1 MVEVDENKYTR
12 KKSSLWLHLAI
23 RLSQRDKIYGDFMVY
38 VKYQWLFS
46 NNFIWEK
53 KKEREKKVVNV
64 NQVTDC
70 I

>member
-1 MVEVDENKYTR
+1 MVEVEENKYTR
-12 KKSSLWLHLAI
+12 KKWSLWLHLAI
-23 RLSQRDKIYGDFMVY
+23 RLGQRDKIYGDFMVY

-46 NNFIWEK
+46 NNIIK
-53 KKEREKKVVNV
+53 KREKKIVNV